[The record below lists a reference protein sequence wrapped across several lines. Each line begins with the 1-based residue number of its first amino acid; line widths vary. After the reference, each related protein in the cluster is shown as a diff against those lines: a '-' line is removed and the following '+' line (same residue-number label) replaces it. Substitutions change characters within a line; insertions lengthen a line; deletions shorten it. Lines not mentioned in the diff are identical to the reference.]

1 MKFTV
6 GHQHITHHL
15 FKLTEIAKVQML
27 LSHLQLP
34 VDRPLK
40 MRMKML
46 LMKEVLIPKLRKT
59 NHNNLKQPTVS
70 MVLHLKKKMK
80 ELQLEAFEAKLKII
94 QQWVQ

>member
-15 FKLTEIAKVQML
+15 FKLIEIAKVQML

-46 LMKEVLIPKLRKT
+46 LMKDALIPKLRKT
-59 NHNNLKQPTVS
+59 NHNNLKLPTVS
-70 MVLHLKKKMK
+70 MVLHLKNK
-80 ELQLEAFEAKLKII
+80 LQLEAFEAKLKII